1 METDAEKQIP
11 ETLFKYCD
19 EGALTGLDSGTMMFS
34 KPLDLN
40 DPYEFLPDLSFL
52 FGGVEQQKHLRLD
65 LESFGYSPYER
76 PPGCLLTDRAHHWIR
91 KVSGD
96 WFITSL
102 SEADH
107 NVRMWAQYSGN
118 HTGLK
123 LTLKLPQEFRENIK
137 QVHYEDA
144 RVSISDLGDPKVE
157 SHEKGDLLKRLA
169 TTKGKDWEHEKELR
183 WFFHP
188 QIHPYPHT
196 TFDTK
201 LLNGKMK
208 AFVPLGDDCIARVT
222 LGYRSSES
230 LLSSLLEIR
239 KKRKARWEVAK
250 AKLSLH
256 SFQFEEEL
264 LQIPDES

>member
-1 METDAEKQIP
+1 M
-11 ETLFKYCD
+11 
-19 EGALTGLDSGTMMFS
+19 
-34 KPLDLN
+34 
-40 DPYEFLPDLSFL
+40 
-52 FGGVEQQKHLRLD
+52 
-65 LESFGYSPYER
+65 
-76 PPGCLLTDRAHHWIR
+76 
-91 KVSGD
+91 SGD
-96 WFITSL
+96 WFITSH

-107 NVRMWAQYSGN
+107 NVRMWAQYSSN

-123 LTLKLPQEFRENIK
+123 LSLRLSEEMKKNVIK
-137 QVHYEDA
+137 VDYEQSSRLD
-144 RVSISDLGDPKVE
+144 ISVLTNQNMSAAK
-157 SHEKGDLLKRLA
+157 KGELLKSLA

-208 AFVPLGDDCIARVT
+208 AFVPLGDDCITRVT

-230 LLSSLLEIR
+230 LLTSLLEIR

-264 LQIPDES
+264 LKIPDES